1 MFFILDLVIF
11 VSYLYPQYSKME
23 LQIIQSK
30 IYSLR
35 GQRVILDFDLANFYG
50 VENKRM
56 KEAVRRNMTRFPED
70 FVFELTRDEYNF
82 LRTQIASLETGR
94 GKYSKYVPF
103 AFTEHGVAMLSGI
116 LNSPKAIEINIAIIR
131 AFISLRHYAL
141 SFAELADKVLAHDK
155 ELADI
160 NQVLHWL
167 GEENQARFNENQ
179 ALQNR
184 DITPGEWA
192 ERARIGFR
200 KDA

>member
-1 MFFILDLVIF
+1 LFFILDLVIF

>member
-1 MFFILDLVIF
+1 
-11 VSYLYPQYSKME
+11 ME

-50 VENKRM
+50 IENKRM

-94 GKYSKYVPF
+94 GKYSKYLPF

-160 NQVLHWL
+160 NEVLQWL
-167 GEENQARFNENQ
+167 GEEN
-179 ALQNR
+179 
-184 DITPGEWA
+184 
-192 ERARIGFR
+192 
-200 KDA
+200 

>member
-1 MFFILDLVIF
+1 
-11 VSYLYPQYSKME
+11 ME

-50 VENKRM
+50 IENKRM
-56 KEAVRRNMTRFPED
+56 KEAVHRNRTRFPED

-94 GKYSKYVPF
+94 GKYSKYLPF

-160 NQVLHWL
+160 NEVL
-167 GEENQARFNENQ
+167 Q
-179 ALQNR
+179 
-184 DITPGEWA
+184 
-192 ERARIGFR
+192 
-200 KDA
+200 

>member
-1 MFFILDLVIF
+1 
-11 VSYLYPQYSKME
+11 
-23 LQIIQSK
+23 
-30 IYSLR
+30 
-35 GQRVILDFDLANFYG
+35 
-50 VENKRM
+50 M

-94 GKYSKYVPF
+94 GKYSKYLPF

-160 NQVLHWL
+160 NEVLQWL

-179 ALQNR
+179 ALKHN

-192 ERARIGFR
+192 E
-200 KDA
+200 

>member
-1 MFFILDLVIF
+1 
-11 VSYLYPQYSKME
+11 ME

-94 GKYSKYVPF
+94 GDSMKIRPF
-103 AFTEHGVAMLSGI
+103 KI
-116 LNSPKAIEINIAIIR
+116 KI
-131 AFISLRHYAL
+131 
-141 SFAELADKVLAHDK
+141 
-155 ELADI
+155 
-160 NQVLHWL
+160 
-167 GEENQARFNENQ
+167 
-179 ALQNR
+179 
-184 DITPGEWA
+184 
-192 ERARIGFR
+192 
-200 KDA
+200 